1 MTEKNIVTVFQQRIV
16 ELGDR
21 PAYRVKQSGKWV
33 ARSWREYGERVK
45 AFGMGLMAL
54 GMQAGAP
61 LAVLATT
68 REEWDIADR
77 AALAVGGIGVGVYH
91 SNTPDQV

>member
-45 AFGMGLMAL
+45 AFGMGLMVSGCHHAPTFFRRCRGSCQWAL
-54 GMQAGAP
+54 QPGRSRSGWRTSPRPMGQA
-61 LAVLATT
+61 
-68 REEWDIADR
+68 
-77 AALAVGGIGVGVYH
+77 AA
-91 SNTPDQV
+91 S